1 MENENVSPFKH
12 RYFFG
17 YCIMLN
23 FVGDKKKLTSSTST
37 WGPWRSRAARASAG
51 PRTWVGT
58 QDATR
63 NAQQVGN
70 LKWFQMCKTIKSM
83 KIISWLMTQIIWWMG
98 ISPSSLIST
107 LETRFW
113 VIGLDPWLVR
123 PIMAAMVIDTPY
135 PITPIPPGAPSSATW
150 CMCFFFHAAWFHIFH
165 VLHMTDGFTSIVSQ
179 CLSSPHFWGVLRL
192 QKGYKVA
199 KLMQLSSFFSKLGL
213 RRGSS
218 SCKKCLIA
226 GGAKSAK
233 NLPSSFDRAMPTPSL
248 TPICPQR
255 LGEQTCHCHCPSF
268 PCNLLGDLQLP
279 GVV

>member
-1 MENENVSPFKH
+1 MTHDSNYLMDGNFPKFSNINSWDSILSDWTWPLTCSSYHGGNGDRHPISDNADPTRCPKL
-12 RYFFG
+12 G
-17 YCIMLN
+17 Y
-23 FVGDKKKLTSSTST
+23 
-37 WGPWRSRAARASAG
+37 
-51 PRTWVGT
+51 
-58 QDATR
+58 
-63 NAQQVGN
+63 
-70 LKWFQMCKTIKSM
+70 
-83 KIISWLMTQIIWWMG
+83 LMH
-98 ISPSSLIST
+98 
-107 LETRFW
+107 
-113 VIGLDPWLVR
+113 V
-123 PIMAAMVIDTPY
+123 
-135 PITPIPPGAPSSATW
+135 
-150 CMCFFFHAAWFHIFH
+150 FFFHAAWFHIFH